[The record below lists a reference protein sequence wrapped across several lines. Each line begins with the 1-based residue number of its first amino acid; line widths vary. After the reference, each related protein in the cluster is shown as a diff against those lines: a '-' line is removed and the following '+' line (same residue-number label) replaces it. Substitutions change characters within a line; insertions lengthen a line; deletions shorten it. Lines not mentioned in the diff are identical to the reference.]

1 MLLRVGYIHSV
12 LTDKCGPGT
21 ALWVPQREATRAGQ
35 RATGKARTCLHSL
48 LIYGRNESQ
57 NKRQSTK
64 TADCIH
70 GFKSAA
76 LLAWMSQLSLV
87 IAELEQSN
95 FSHF

>member
-1 MLLRVGYIHSV
+1 MMLRVGYIHSA

-21 ALWVPQREATRAGQ
+21 ALWVPWREATWAGQ
-35 RATGKARTCLHSL
+35 RATGKALTCLRSL

-76 LLAWMSQLSLV
+76 LLA
-87 IAELEQSN
+87 
-95 FSHF
+95 